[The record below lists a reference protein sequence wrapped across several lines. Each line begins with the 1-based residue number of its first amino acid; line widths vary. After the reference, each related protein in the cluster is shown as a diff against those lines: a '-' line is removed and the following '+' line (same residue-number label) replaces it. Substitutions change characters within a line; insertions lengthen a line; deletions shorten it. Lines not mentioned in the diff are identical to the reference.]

1 MKILV
6 GLSGGVDSAVA
17 AYLLKQQGHDVTCAF
32 MRNWDSLVN
41 NDIKGNDQAYDDVC
55 PQEADFND
63 AKAVAKL
70 LDLPLQRVDFI
81 KEYWDEVFTNF
92 IEENKKGRTPNPDIL
107 CNKYI
112 KFDHFLDYALQQ
124 GFDYVATGHYAK
136 VVHSD
141 NESLMYKACDKNK
154 DQTYFLAQISRFALQ
169 HTLFPLA
176 DLQKPEIREIA
187 KQLNLSIATKKDS
200 TGICFIGERH
210 FREFMQNYLPAQAG
224 DIVNVKNGEVLKQH
238 VGVFFYTLGQRKGL
252 DIGGAYGPWFVVGK
266 NVEKN
271 ILYVANGND
280 DDWLVSDR
288 CDVSNCNWFVDFEG
302 GAYGPWFVVGKNVEK
317 NILYVA
323 NGNDDDWLVSDRCDV
338 SNCNWFVDF
347 EGSKPACAKF
357 RYRQQDIPVTLEK
370 VDDTHVKVIYPQG
383 VKAVTPG
390 QQAVFYEGDCVLG
403 GGVID
408 TIYRNN
414 ISLDE
419 RINQHLCQI
428 KQ

>member
-252 DIGGAYGPWFVVGK
+252 DIGGAY
-266 NVEKN
+266 E
-271 ILYVANGND
+271 
-280 DDWLVSDR
+280 
-288 CDVSNCNWFVDFEG
+288 
-302 GAYGPWFVVGKNVEK
+302 PWFVVGKNVEK

-419 RINQHLCQI
+419 RINLHLCQI